1 MLGHSRMFF
10 ECGGERKGAKPQ
22 GRPLQ
27 RKKGKRTLWSTVGKT
42 GVVWGEHF
50 NEGGAYHEQNPY
62 DGLKGLGTAEEV
74 YWLQPLGY
82 RNRTR
87 YRGDAHMPI
96 VTGGPGTSCLGISAQ
111 CSCSCHSDLF

>member
-42 GVVWGEHF
+42 GVIWGGHF
-50 NEGGAYHEQNPY
+50 SESGAHCEQNPY
-62 DGLKGLGTAEEV
+62 EGLKDLDTAEGGV
-74 YWLQPLGY
+74 CWLQSLVY

-87 YRGDAHMPI
+87 YGREKVIAQDPMVAS
-96 VTGGPGTSCLGISAQ
+96 GPGISCLGSSAQ
-111 CSCSCHSDLF
+111 CS